1 MEGIGMDHNPQVGI
15 EMYKAG
21 TKGIWGLTG
30 DRNANIRQTIMFLL
44 TGTKHPKA
52 KCGIHAVN
60 SAVRAVEPSAV
71 RD

>member
-1 MEGIGMDHNPQVGI
+1 MEGIGMEHNQQVGI
-15 EMYKAG
+15 EMYKTG
-21 TKGIWGLTG
+21 SKRIFGLTG
-30 DRNANIRQTIMFLL
+30 DSQANTRQTIMFLL

-60 SAVRAVEPSAV
+60 AAIRAVDPSAV